1 MEGFKAIVAE
11 CLYRNVQ
18 RDRPL
23 QVAKA
28 KRAVADFCKAVA
40 EPAAHAYLMLFFLEQ
55 GNAFRLQFGEIDT
68 CFYSS
73 LVAMASRAAEAV
85 GCLPVDLQKPFREGL
100 GYHDDLTG
108 IYAAAFPD
116 RR

>member
-1 MEGFKAIVAE
+1 
-11 CLYRNVQ
+11 
-18 RDRPL
+18 
-23 QVAKA
+23 
-28 KRAVADFCKAVA
+28 
-40 EPAAHAYLMLFFLEQ
+40 
-55 GNAFRLQFGEIDT
+55 
-68 CFYSS
+68 
-73 LVAMASRAAEAV
+73 MASRAAEAV